1 MTMVVTEQINLY
13 IAEQPEWQRKLLVRA
28 RQIIHAVDPQVEE
41 TWKWNS
47 PHFDHKGIM
56 IGLQA
61 FKEHI
66 AVWFHKGSL
75 IKDPKK
81 LFEALPKGEEKGMRS
96 YKLFEG
102 DTLNE
107 AAFTELVKQ
116 AVALNEKGTKL
127 TAAKPARKALVVP
140 DDLEQVLHKDPTAWA
155 NWEAF
160 PYSHKK
166 EYIEWVTDA
175 KQDETR
181 KRRIAQALEKIREG
195 ESKEEKYKVH

>member
-1 MTMVVTEQINLY
+1 MAAPFLCATRPAIT
-13 IAEQPEWQRKLLVRA
+13 A
-28 RQIIHAVDPQVEE
+28 RFA
-41 TWKWNS
+41 
-47 PHFDHKGIM
+47 
-56 IGLQA
+56 
-61 FKEHI
+61 
-66 AVWFHKGSL
+66 
-75 IKDPKK
+75 
-81 LFEALPKGEEKGMRS
+81 R
-96 YKLFEG
+96 
-102 DTLNE
+102 
-107 AAFTELVKQ
+107 
-116 AVALNEKGTKL
+116 
-127 TAAKPARKALVVP
+127 PARKALVVP

>member
-1 MTMVVTEQINLY
+1 MVITEQINQY
-13 IAEQPEWQRKLLVRA
+13 IAENPEWQRKLLVRL
-28 RQIIHAVDPQVEE
+28 RQLIHSTDAEVEE

-47 PHFDHKGIM
+47 PHFDHQGIM

-61 FKEHI
+61 FKEHV

-81 LFEALPKGEEKGMRS
+81 LFEKLPKGEEKGMRS
-96 YKLFEG
+96 YKLHEG
-102 DTLNE
+102 DALNE
-107 AAFTELVKQ
+107 AAFVDLVKQ
-116 AVALNEKGTKL
+116 AVALNVKGTKL
-127 TAAKPARKALVVP
+127 TDAKPAKKALVLP
-140 DDLEQVLHKDPTAWA
+140 EDLGSVLHKDPTAWA

-160 PYSHKK
+160 SYSHKK

-175 KQDETR
+175 KQEETR

-195 ESKEEKYKVH
+195 ESKEEKHQVH